1 MGTVRALD
9 VPLAVNDRAPA
20 VAVVACDGVVGRR
33 TTTALAQ
40 DGQVVLIQA
49 ASFDEL
55 EPEDARRADAVV
67 IACRARADQR
77 ATAIRARQLEHG
89 LWQSPGMS

>member
-1 MGTVRALD
+1 MPID
-9 VPLAVNDRAPA
+9 DRAPA
-20 VAVVACDGVVGRR
+20 VAVVAGDGVVLRR
-33 TTTALAQ
+33 ATSALAQ

-49 ASFDEL
+49 ASVKEL

-77 ATAIRARQLEHG
+77 AAAIRAARMWLPEARVVVIATADANGVH
-89 LWQSPGMS
+89 